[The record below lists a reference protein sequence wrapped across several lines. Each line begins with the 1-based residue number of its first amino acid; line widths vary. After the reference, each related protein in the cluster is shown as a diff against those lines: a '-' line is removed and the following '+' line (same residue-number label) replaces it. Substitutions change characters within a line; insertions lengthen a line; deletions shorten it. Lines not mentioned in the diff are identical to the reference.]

1 MRVVLG
7 GVDIEKDEAYDQVIP
22 VQKAVVHEAYNQT
35 PFALYNDVGEAQ
47 MQLCTSIT
55 VHPLILF
62 QLFGHYLHFP
72 FFPLCFPAQPCSSFK
87 SQTGHTVQRRL
98 AL

>member
-1 MRVVLG
+1 MVLG

-22 VQKAVVHEAYNQT
+22 VEKAVVHEAYNQT

-47 MQLCTSIT
+47 MQLCTPYSSSIDF
-55 VHPLILF
+55 VPIVWRLF
-62 QLFGHYLHFP
+62 TFP